1 MIDSVNGNVP
11 SILRA
16 QQAAGAQNI
25 NASPSIAQK
34 IINQTPT
41 AAVVRV
47 RPSAVPQ
54 TTKLAFSATPTPR
67 PLPRGSLVDTVV

>member
-11 SILRA
+11 SLLRA
-16 QQAAGAQNI
+16 QQVAGTSG
-25 NASPSIAQK
+25 ASSGPSIAQK
-34 IINQTPT
+34 IINATPS

-54 TTKLAFSATPTPR
+54 TTKLAFSATSTPK
-67 PLPRGSLVDTVV
+67 PLPRGSLVDTVA